1 VIRLAISVVIG
12 LALLAGCSPSRP
24 ALTVHLRCDASAGG
38 KLSITTV
45 SNEKTFDVKTVC
57 AAGKIELD
65 RYQRDEPVR
74 FKLDRG
80 DAARQELNAPPIHSD
95 PHGFYT
101 VLKITNT
108 PPFLASDNI

>member
-1 VIRLAISVVIG
+1 VRGIASVAAIALS
-12 LALLAGCSPSRP
+12 LLAGCSPSRP
-24 ALTVHLRCDASAGG
+24 ALTVHLRCDSDAGG
-38 KLSITTV
+38 KLTIATAAAD
-45 SNEKTFDVKTVC
+45 KTFDVKTVC

-80 DAARQELNAPPIHSD
+80 DAATPELNAPPIHSD